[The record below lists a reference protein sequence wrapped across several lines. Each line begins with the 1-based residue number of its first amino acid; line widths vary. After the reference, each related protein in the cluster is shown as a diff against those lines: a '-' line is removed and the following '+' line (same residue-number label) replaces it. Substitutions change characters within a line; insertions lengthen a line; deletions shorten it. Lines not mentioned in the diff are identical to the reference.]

1 MSKGFSI
8 QIRIPQIKFEKISL
22 VAKARA
28 VLIAPVIIVVY
39 SVGIAVKEGNPSI
52 KK

>member
-1 MSKGFSI
+1 M
-8 QIRIPQIKFEKISL
+8 KFEKISL

-28 VLIAPVIIVVY
+28 VLIAPVIITVY
-39 SVGIAVKEGNPSI
+39 SAGIAVNDGNPSI